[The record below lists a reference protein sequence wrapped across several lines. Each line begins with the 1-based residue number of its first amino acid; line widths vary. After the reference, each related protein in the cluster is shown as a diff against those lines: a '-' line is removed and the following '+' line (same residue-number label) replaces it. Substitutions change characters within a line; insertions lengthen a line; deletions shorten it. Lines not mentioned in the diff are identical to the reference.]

1 MLEVKVRGTWLPDIL
16 STLTGDSLGPSEL
29 VVNKQEVEYEST
41 QYEQYTV
48 EILPGWLTDDR
59 GQHQKNGDENHQD
72 RDDDGD
78 LQAERQHVS
87 RTALVPSETEKPHVW
102 TELSAFA
109 RLFTPSN
116 AGLSL
121 LESKKA
127 DASSELQRKCASLAD

>member
-87 RTALVPSETEKPHVW
+87 RTALVPSETEKPHR
-102 TELSAFA
+102 LSVDRAQRFCPSFHPFQRWLVSA
-109 RLFTPSN
+109 RI
-116 AGLSL
+116 
-121 LESKKA
+121 
-127 DASSELQRKCASLAD
+127 